1 MSNLTELILNSLI
14 ILTTSK
20 LFFNITNGLSIIFFL
35 SIFVQTPNYIM
46 KKAILFFLVL
56 ITVQASSQSIT
67 LVPHDSNVNV
77 NNSTSLLGDLGTD
90 IAVKNISSNTIS
102 IGVSREVVNATE
114 GTINYFCWQAC
125 YGSSTDV
132 SPTAHAASFSPGHEE
147 LTKFQVHFDNLSI
160 APASASIR
168 YCAFDVNNE
177 SDSTCVIVNYS
188 AEGTS
193 NIEEE
198 ELSRFSDFHP
208 NPASTYASLN
218 YSILASQTAEIVVT
232 DMLGT
237 IVEKKII
244 QNSNGA
250 IKLDVSNT
258 PDGLYFANIYV
269 DGKLNTIKRLL
280 VSK

>member
-1 MSNLTELILNSLI
+1 
-14 ILTTSK
+14 
-20 LFFNITNGLSIIFFL
+20 
-35 SIFVQTPNYIM
+35 M
-46 KKAILFFLVL
+46 KKLIFFFLVL

-67 LVPHDSNVNV
+67 LVPHESNVNM

-90 IAVKNISSNTIS
+90 IAVKNISSNTKS
-102 IGVSREVVNATE
+102 IGVSREVVSATE

-132 SPTAHAASFSPGHEE
+132 SPAAHAAIFSPGHQE
-147 LTKFQVHFDNLSI
+147 LTKFQVHFDNQSI
-160 APASASIR
+160 VPASASIR

-188 AEGTS
+188 VGTS

-198 ELSRFSDFHP
+198 ELSRFSNFHP

-237 IVEKKII
+237 VVEKKII

-258 PDGLYFANIYV
+258 PNGLYFANIYV